1 MEAHFAKIP
10 ELTAQRPRAASVWD
24 AIAAPTTSGDIT
36 MCSSSTSHG
45 GFDDDEDTR
54 VAVIERIVRRQSA
67 APGPNGLVSKA
78 KSLRK
83 PRPLKKGK

>member
-1 MEAHFAKIP
+1 MEAFFAKLP
-10 ELTAQRPRAASVWD
+10 ELTDQRPKAASVWD

-36 MCSSSTSHG
+36 MCSGSTSHG

-67 APGPNGLVSKA
+67 ASAANATAARA
-78 KSLRK
+78 KSSRRS
-83 PRPLKKGK
+83 RPVKKGK

>member
-1 MEAHFAKIP
+1 
-10 ELTAQRPRAASVWD
+10 
-24 AIAAPTTSGDIT
+24 